1 MRKLILNSALVGAL
15 AFFGVTSS
23 GCTADVHDNTLD
35 VHDNN
40 ANIDEAKVEITSS
53 SDMDN
58 VQAGQAVHL
67 DIKAEDVFLLDPS
80 ETPPPDR
87 VKVSGHFEIFL
98 DSTSSSAL
106 LVTAE
111 ESVDVTIPA
120 STSAGDHKLLC
131 RVDKHDGTATK
142 ATSELDLKVVAKVSN

>member
-1 MRKLILNSALVGAL
+1 MRNFIVSTALVGAL
-15 AFFGVTSS
+15 ACFGVT

-40 ANIDEAKVEITSS
+40 ANIDEAKVEMTSTA
-53 SDMDN
+53 DMDN
-58 VQAGQAVHL
+58 VQAGSTVHVE
-67 DIKAEDVFLLDPS
+67 IAAEDVFLLDPS
-80 ETPPPDR
+80 GTPPPDR

-98 DSTSSSAL
+98 DSTSSTAL
-106 LVTAE
+106 LVTAQ
-111 ESVDVTIPA
+111 ESVDVMIPA
-120 STSAGDHKLLC
+120 STPAGDHKLIC

>member
-1 MRKLILNSALVGAL
+1 MRNFIVSTALVGAL
-15 AFFGVTSS
+15 ACFGVT

-40 ANIDEAKVEITSS
+40 ANIDEAKVEMTSS

-58 VQAGQAVHL
+58 VQAGSSVHVEMA
-67 DIKAEDVFLLDPS
+67 AEDVFLLDPS
-80 ETPPPDR
+80 ATPPTDR

-98 DSTSSSAL
+98 DSTSSTAL

-111 ESVDVTIPA
+111 KSVEVTIPA
-120 STSAGDHKLLC
+120 STPPGDHKLIC

-142 ATSELDLKVVAKVSN
+142 ATSELDLKVVATVKN

>member
-1 MRKLILNSALVGAL
+1 MRNFIVTSALVGAL
-15 AFFGVTSS
+15 ASVGLT

-40 ANIDEAKVEITSS
+40 ANIDEAKVEMTSS

-58 VQAGQAVHL
+58 VQAGQSVHL
-67 DIKAEDVFLLDPS
+67 ELAAEDVFLLDPAG
-80 ETPPPDR
+80 TPPPDR

-98 DSTSSSAL
+98 DSTSGTAL
-106 LVTAE
+106 LVTAQ

-120 STSAGDHKLLC
+120 NTTAGDHKLIC

-142 ATSELDLKVVAKVSN
+142 ATSELDLKVVAKVSTN